1 MVEPKEIS
9 KAGLG
14 LHINGV
20 HMPQYQCHKRVWA
33 LKIKDVALHPE
44 IRMSGIVQHKAYVVI
59 TFVNGNFSPLNWD
72 ATFPGVSEPKPGW
85 YYVVYEDGYRS
96 FSPGESFE
104 TGYTLVNKP
113 QTFLEEAKELLHSTR
128 MSDAVQAPID
138 ETNVNKEL
146 KNMSTETK
154 KAAPTDIEME
164 RMHSIFDDL
173 NGVLPATKYKI
184 ASYLNKVVGGKGYT
198 FRDLYFEALVD
209 ARIYGSLE
217 FMEHDTH
224 ILISILISIDTDGSH
239 VRLNTRYFEG
249 GVSHIKETD
258 YVIAIA
264 SSMNAAEEICKK
276 LWDLSEVEIEQ
287 FESTERKKATDCSV
301 TNPAIEQAQD
311 LEQKA
316 QQAKITGYR
325 TLSVD
330 EIDLMNQVKAEG
342 IVIGDLVNKLQGIGT
357 LDQRWVSIGKTDL
370 QTGLMA
376 LTRAIAQPTT
386 F

>member
-14 LHINGV
+14 LHSNGTR
-20 HMPQYQCHKRVWA
+20 MPQYQCHKRVWA
-33 LKIKDVALHPE
+33 LKIRDVAWHPE
-44 IRMSGIVQHKAYVVI
+44 IRISGIVQHKAYAVI
-59 TFVNGNFSPLNWD
+59 IFMNGDYSPINWD

-104 TGYTLVNKP
+104 TGYTLVTKP
-113 QTFLEEAKELLHSTR
+113 QTFLDEAKELIHSTR

-138 ETNVNKEL
+138 ETNVNKES
-146 KNMSTETK
+146 KSMSTETK
-154 KAAPTDIEME
+154 KATPTDAEME
-164 RMHSIFDDL
+164 RTHSIFDDL

-198 FRDLYFEALVD
+198 FQDLYFDVLVD

-217 FMEHDTH
+217 FMAHDIRIVFH
-224 ILISILISIDTDGSH
+224 VYISMDTDGSH
-239 VRLNTRYFEG
+239 ARLNTRCFEDS
-249 GVSHIKETD
+249 VRTTEDID

-264 SSMNAAEEICKK
+264 SSMNAAEEICEK
-276 LWDLSEVEIEQ
+276 LWGISAVVIEQ
-287 FESTERKKATDCSV
+287 FEDTERKKATDCSV
-301 TNPAIEQAQD
+301 TNAAIEQAQD
-311 LEQKA
+311 SEQKA